1 MHVSSALLR
10 LPQPFST
17 MHKVHDCASHI
28 LDITEILL
36 LFAGGLLAGFINVLA
51 GGAGFMTFPLLLAA
65 GMTEIE
71 ANASNFVAVLPA
83 NVVGAVVYRKELAKV
98 RKHLGLRLVLAAA
111 GGVLGSWILITTG
124 QAAFQAVIPWLLLFA
139 TLSFALG
146 PWIKTKLER
155 DFAFDGRRWMWLSF
169 LLEFVVY
176 VYGGYFGLG
185 MGIVMFAIYSIFSA
199 MTIHQANA
207 IRNITITLMTMISIV
222 IFAQAGVIRWIPSLV
237 MMSGAIVG
245 GYATAHIAMRVP
257 HHYVRYGILVW
268 AFCLTALAF
277 WRYY

>member
-1 MHVSSALLR
+1 
-10 LPQPFST
+10 
-17 MHKVHDCASHI
+17 
-28 LDITEILL
+28 
-36 LFAGGLLAGFINVLA
+36 
-51 GGAGFMTFPLLLAA
+51 
-65 GMTEIE
+65 
-71 ANASNFVAVLPA
+71 
-83 NVVGAVVYRKELAKV
+83 
-98 RKHLGLRLVLAAA
+98 
-111 GGVLGSWILITTG
+111 
-124 QAAFQAVIPWLLLFA
+124 
-139 TLSFALG
+139 LG